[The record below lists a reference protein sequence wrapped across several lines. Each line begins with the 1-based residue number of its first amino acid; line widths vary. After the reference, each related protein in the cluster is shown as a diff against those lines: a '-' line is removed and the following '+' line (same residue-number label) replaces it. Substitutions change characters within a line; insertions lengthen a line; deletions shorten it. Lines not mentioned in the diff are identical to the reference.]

1 MRERYW
7 HFRIRVNNLLIGWL
21 QKVKIRNHQTMKNIA
36 PLFVFLIV
44 SCTPSSEESASPLD
58 ILDQRFSEFFP
69 GNEPGGAV
77 LLAKNGEIIFS
88 KGYGIADINTREP
101 ITAKTLFNLGSVSKT
116 FVSNAILILEQRNV
130 LLLDDELIKY
140 FPQFRNQEIGSKV
153 RIKHLLTHTS
163 GLPDNRK
170 VDEDTVYYLTAK
182 DMENWAPEL
191 EVDSLNFE
199 PGTNFEY
206 SNPAFNGLALIIEKT
221 SGMKWQDFVIE
232 NIMVPSGMST
242 STITDGPHP
251 ERGVSHGYERYL
263 EEFVEDDY
271 GEEPTFAASGNG
283 GVWSSVEEL
292 FLYESALGSAKFLSK
307 EKIAD
312 SRVAKK
318 FGQWNGE
325 EPEYIGWSWFVM
337 KTEEGLSM
345 IGHTGSQGGFRAN
358 YQTIPEKG
366 IFFVILCNTPRDNFS
381 EVLLDWLRENN
392 WLDGIPTDN

>member
-21 QKVKIRNHQTMKNIA
+21 QKVKIRNHQTMKNIT
-36 PLFVFLIV
+36 PLLVFLVV

-77 LLAKNGEIIFS
+77 LLAKNGKIIFS